1 MINELATAI
10 AAAAS
15 PSPETS
21 PAAMTDLFSVHLS
34 LPKSLGNANL
44 LNAEP
49 MNSAMLGGGVM
60 PIPVTKPIEENGNP
74 TNLEAASIDLA
85 FLKAFRIAI

>member
-1 MINELATAI
+1 MINELATAK

-21 PAAMTDLFSVHLS
+21 PAAITDLFSAHLS
-34 LPKSLGNANL
+34 LPKSLGNAKNL

-49 MNSAMLGGGVM
+49 VNSAMLGGGVM
-60 PIPVTKPIEENGNP
+60 PIPVIKPIEENGNP
-74 TNLEAASIDLA
+74 TNLEAASIDRSGV
-85 FLKAFRIAI
+85 LKSL